1 MVDSNWRGDERGLIH
16 DVSLKAKS
24 IVGKVPS
31 AELNQRAGESKSH
44 VALNFWCRMK
54 LEYRWVCNKEGEM
67 AGCDRPPLPRRIDGD
82 SR

>member
-16 DVSLKAKS
+16 DVSLK
-24 IVGKVPS
+24 